1 MNDRLMI
8 AAMHAAGRAANSDLL
23 TSNEQVEASKSLR
36 FADALIAAAGE
47 GGDPALHENCV
58 GVAIHNVIV
67 DRIQGERDNAICRLT
82 DRDAQVA
89 TLQAKVASLTADL
102 EDLNSETVSRIFH
115 NNLMGDLH
123 KELDR
128 KQERIDHYERTR
140 SCHSPYSK
148 RPILYTDTVN
158 GEQCCVDNLWAVST
172 QELNESVEKIAELHA
187 KVARLERQLEPLT
200 EDECVHLGGS
210 YFTPADMVRVDSA
223 IMAVKAGRG
232 E

>member
-89 TLQAKVASLTADL
+89 TLQAKVA
-102 EDLNSETVSRIFH
+102 
-115 NNLMGDLH
+115 
-123 KELDR
+123 
-128 KQERIDHYERTR
+128 
-140 SCHSPYSK
+140 
-148 RPILYTDTVN
+148 
-158 GEQCCVDNLWAVST
+158 
-172 QELNESVEKIAELHA
+172 
-187 KVARLERQLEPLT
+187 RLERQLEPLT
-200 EDECVHLGGS
+200 RDELVEDGEARAYWCGMTVTNVLEL
-210 YFTPADMVRVDSA
+210 TKQIDRIRAR
-223 IMAVKAGRG
+223 RG